1 MNTEFIATLLTAD
14 EVGRLLRLKPATVY
28 GAAADGR
35 IPCVR
40 LWKGRRKAL
49 VRFRPSDIEKLIQ
62 GQYSVSS
69 KAPSPGEEVRRD
81 GR

>member
-1 MNTEFIATLLTAD
+1 MTDQVRQILMTVE
-14 EVGRLLRLKPATVY
+14 EVARCLRLKTATVY
-28 GAAADGR
+28 EAAADGR

-49 VRFRPSDIEKLIQ
+49 IRFRADDIEKLI
-62 GQYSVSS
+62 
-69 KAPSPGEEVRRD
+69 EERTLATNSE